1 MTTLP
6 ARIPLAFFQSLQS
19 NDPIATWQSLS
30 LRSQRVIVRLLAQ
43 QLPYDTISSLEKAF
57 AQGKEPAITYWQN
70 FRQSLD
76 VTQWLQQQYQAL
88 AESNGEVLV
97 KCLPSG
103 IHLRVI
109 LENQQW
115 KFGYIE
121 TFMDGLV
128 D

>member
-1 MTTLP
+1 MTLP
-6 ARIPLAFFQSLQS
+6 AARVPLTFFQSLQN
-19 NDPIATWQSLS
+19 NDPITTWQSLS

-43 QLPYDTISSLEKAF
+43 QLPDDTISSLDAAF
-57 AQGKEPAITYWQN
+57 TQGKEPAITYWQS

-76 VTQWLQQQYQAL
+76 LSQWIQQQYQSL

-121 TFMDGLV
+121 TFMDGLL